1 MDSGMSTVSDDLAA
15 LVYQTALGNQRAFE
29 QLYRRTSSQLFGV
42 ALALLRRRELAEEVV
57 QEAYVKAWHAA
68 GSYQPERGSVNAWLG
83 TIARRSAIDRLR
95 RRGDDED
102 TGLSVED
109 FDAPV
114 AGPLEAV
121 LADADAARLSGC
133 LGQLDER
140 QSQSLAMAFMH
151 GYTHSELAQ
160 RLQAPLG
167 TIKAWLRRGLEKLR
181 TCLEVAAL

>member
-1 MDSGMSTVSDDLAA
+1 MSDDLAA

-29 QLYRRTSSQLFGV
+29 QLYRSTSAQLFGI

-57 QEAYVKAWHAA
+57 QEAYVKAWYAA
-68 GSYQPERGSVNAWLG
+68 GSYQPERGSVTAWLG

-95 RRGDDED
+95 RSTDPADSARELVGEVAED
-102 TGLSVED
+102 L
-109 FDAPV
+109 V
-114 AGPLEAV
+114 AGPLEAA
-121 LADADAARLSGC
+121 LADADAQRLSGC
-133 LGQLDER
+133 LDQLDER
-140 QSQSLAMAFMH
+140 QSQSLAMAFIH

-181 TCLEVAAL
+181 TCLEVAA